1 MKGGPEGA
9 ANEAAHEAHH
19 GFGSLQKKLI
29 TALEIRARL
38 GQLG

>member
-1 MKGGPEGA
+1 MKGGPEG
-9 ANEAAHEAHH
+9 AAHEAHH

-29 TALEIRARL
+29 TALQIRIRL